1 MKKRCTLAVSVTLVL
16 VLLLSSS
23 GTVLANSP
31 QPTVTLLSGN
41 APFSLS
47 FVDVSALPAASV
59 VSSGDLLLP
68 AGFPVG
74 EKQFEGQAITV
85 SGLAP
90 STAKACFPITALNQG
105 WGGQVASW
113 NGAKWELLATTFDT
127 PNESTIS
134 WACATIAG
142 DGTYALLAWVTDSSK
157 LVAYYPPS
165 CGEMAYA
172 YPYDLHYVSGT
183 GWVMSVGEI
192 YSYFPIPLGTN
203 ISFQILNVEP
213 PGSFTSGLSGSGVV
227 TLSEEN
233 EPVPGVWHTL
243 VTFDPAVVFR
253 FSSDSYTWRV
263 FLPGCYADFNSDEA
277 S

>member
-1 MKKRCTLAVSVTLVL
+1 MKKRCTTIVSVSLVL
-16 VLLLSSS
+16 VFLLASS

-47 FVDVSALPAASV
+47 FADVSALPAASV
-59 VSSGDLLLP
+59 VSSGNLLLP

-74 EKQFEGQAITV
+74 EKQFEGQAIRV

-105 WGGQVASW
+105 WGGQVAAW
-113 NGAKWELLATTFDT
+113 NGTQWELLTTTFNT
-127 PNESTIS
+127 PSESTIS
-134 WACATIAG
+134 WACATITG
-142 DGTYALLAWVTDSSK
+142 DGTYALLAWAVDPSK
-157 LVAYYPPS
+157 LVDYYPPS
-165 CGEMAYA
+165 CGEMAFA
-172 YPYDLHYVSGT
+172 YPYDFHLVSDV
-183 GWVMSVGEI
+183 GWVMSIGEI
-192 YSYFPIPLGTN
+192 YSYFPIPVGTTV
-203 ISFQILNVEP
+203 SFQILNVEP

-227 TLSEEN
+227 TLSEEY

-243 VTFDPAVVFR
+243 VTFDPAVVFH
-253 FSSDSYTWRV
+253 FSSTRYTWRV
-263 FLPGCYADFNSDEA
+263 FLPGCYADFNSDDI

>member
-1 MKKRCTLAVSVTLVL
+1 MKKRCTLAASVILVL

-31 QPTVTLLSGN
+31 QPTITLLSGN

-59 VSSGDLLLP
+59 VSSGNLLLP

-74 EKQFEGQAITV
+74 EKQFEGQAIRV

-105 WGGQVASW
+105 WGGQVAAW
-113 NGAKWELLATTFDT
+113 NGTQWELLTTTFDT
-127 PNESTIS
+127 PSESTIS
-134 WACATIAG
+134 WACATITG
-142 DGTYALLAWVTDSSK
+142 DGTYALLAWAVDPSK

-165 CGEMAYA
+165 CGEMAFA
-172 YPYDLHYVSGT
+172 YPDDFDLVSGV
-183 GWVMSVGEI
+183 GWVMSSGVI
-192 YSYFPIPLGTN
+192 YSYFPIPVGTTV
-203 ISFQILNVEP
+203 SFQILNVEP

-227 TLSEEN
+227 TTSEEN
-233 EPVPGVWHTL
+233 VPVPGVWHTL
-243 VTFDPAVVFR
+243 VTFDPEVVFH
-253 FSSDSYTWRV
+253 FSSDRYTWRV